1 MSRYETNEV
10 RKCSFCTGKYAV
22 SNYDIGG
29 GRYKSKKG
37 LECNAEA
44 RKVKLKNYIKQVRV
58 ISEEKVRET
67 LEGAVT
73 ALKLAAPEEGKE

>member
-1 MSRYETNEV
+1 
-10 RKCSFCTGKYAV
+10 
-22 SNYDIGG
+22 
-29 GRYKSKKG
+29 
-37 LECNAEA
+37 
-44 RKVKLKNYIKQVRV
+44 LKNYIKQVRV